1 MKKKI
6 FLYVSLIIVS
16 ILFFVISMTVLGNTK
31 FVAPVIIVCS
41 IYLLAGG
48 LIKLCKMNEK
58 LKNTV
63 IFIIDLLFWL
73 P

>member
-1 MKKKI
+1 MNKI
-6 FLYVSLIIVS
+6 KMYLLGILISVVL
-16 ILFFVISMTVLGNTK
+16 ILISFTVLENTQI
-31 FVAPVIIVCS
+31 VAPVILVLS
-41 IYLLAGG
+41 IYLFLGC

-63 IFIIDLLFWL
+63 ICVIDLLFWL